1 MTYYNSKNDLNL
13 SLCSFLIKL
22 NELLDKHMPW
32 EKITKMELKKSKTMD
47 YELMKLTKLM
57 KRTLNA
63 KNPA

>member
-1 MTYYNSKNDLNL
+1 
-13 SLCSFLIKL
+13 
-22 NELLDKHMPW
+22 MPW
-32 EKITKMELKKSKTMD
+32 EKIHKMELKKSKTMD